1 MGSDH
6 QNDIKLG
13 DVVLNPTNENLK
25 VVYPASSSANVNAGK
40 EAGSATL
47 VVKDTAKNPNFEG
60 TNAFKFDIAQADL
73 AVGGTFTLWKDGKVV
88 TSKQANTDSDQ
99 VKENLFTN
107 DGTAHTFDKV
117 TYTPAAGTKY
127 KEGVDYEIKYYN
139 NTRGEL
145 AAIYVNALG
154 NYKNTDTNKFADN
167 KTTYTYAKF
176 FKIESITI
184 KKSDVTVANTEYAG
198 GISVKPTVKVKV
210 NGNTLVEDA
219 DYKIETVGDAA
230 NVTAKDKI
238 LKAKL
243 YEKDGYKLDP
253 TTWGSAYHAAAGS
266 EKAYV
271 ELTWKVVAKDLKNTA
286 VSVDKDGNVTVMN
299 GTVVVPS
306 SEYDVKF
313 SEDGKKLTVTAKAD
327 SKNYTGSKEVDVES
341 AKVGQAMISNV
352 VVNGNTVTPV
362 LSSEADDAVGYD
374 YVLATENNV
383 TDGRIDISK
392 NILST
397 HTNFYYVPEGTYY
410 VYCHAWKRGEDG
422 KKVFGEW
429 SNIKEVKV
437 EATTPSTPTITS
449 VKVKGSTVTVTYTES
464 ENATGYDVV
473 LGTSVKKVNGE
484 RRPVEYGKLVKKNVE
499 EGTVEVT
506 FTNVPAGTYYAGLHA
521 YNRTSANASK
531 VFSKWSNHKTVRV
544 K

>member
-1 MGSDH
+1 M
-6 QNDIKLG
+6 
-13 DVVLNPTNENLK
+13 V
-25 VVYPASSSANVNAGK
+25 A
-40 EAGSATL
+40 
-47 VVKDTAKNPNFEG
+47 
-60 TNAFKFDIAQADL
+60 
-73 AVGGTFTLWKDGKVV
+73 GGTFTLWKDGKVV
-88 TSKQANTDSDQ
+88 TSTQANTTAANVTDT
-99 VKENLFTN
+99 LFTN
-107 DGTAHTFDKV
+107 DGTVHTFDKV
-117 TYTPAAGTKY
+117 TYTPKAGTKY

-154 NYKNTDTNKFADN
+154 NYKNADANKFADN
-167 KTTYTYAKF
+167 KTTYTDAKF
-176 FKIESITI
+176 FKIGSITI

-243 YEKDGYKLDP
+243 YAKDGYVLDA
-253 TTWGSAYHAAAGS
+253 TTWGTAYHAAAGN

-437 EATTPSTPTITS
+437 EAKTPSTPTVVS
-449 VKVKGSTVTVTYTES
+449 AKVKGNTVTVTYTES
-464 ENATGYDVV
+464 EDATGYDIV
-473 LGTSVKKVNGE
+473 LGTSV
-484 RRPVEYGKLVKKNVE
+484 
-499 EGTVEVT
+499 
-506 FTNVPAGTYYAGLHA
+506 
-521 YNRTSANASK
+521 
-531 VFSKWSNHKTVRV
+531 
-544 K
+544 